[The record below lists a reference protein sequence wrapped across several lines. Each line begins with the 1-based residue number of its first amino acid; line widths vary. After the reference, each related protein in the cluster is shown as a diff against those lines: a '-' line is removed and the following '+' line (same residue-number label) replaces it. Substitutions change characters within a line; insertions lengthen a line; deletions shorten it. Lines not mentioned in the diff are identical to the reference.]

1 MPDKRFPHL
10 IVDQRFHSTKEYR
23 SRPRP
28 QSGPSIPFRDRDTQA
43 QRLRKIF
50 DDSWKR
56 AEEANAV
63 AAKTRSGVYL
73 EFKSDPDASLVT
85 KSLEDLRSKKI
96 RLLNVRVEESEDE
109 KVTTFAT
116 VFVANEKREH
126 FLNKL
131 EEYADPEKDRTYED
145 EPEKPDKPKNADL
158 INSIA
163 DIRGALAVE
172 FFWTDEASLIPGDE
186 SESVEVWLSS
196 DTDEAET
203 RFRELCEELGVP
215 VEEGSI
221 RFPERKVIVVE
232 ANRQQLETLSIHSDD
247 IAEYRRAKETAAF
260 WLEQDNADQTEWVQE
275 LLERLNVEAS
285 GELAVCILDSG
296 TNRGH
301 PLLSPLLDETDCH
314 TYKSAWG
321 TADRR
326 GHGTLMAGVSGY
338 GNLQEALESAS
349 PISLTHILES
359 AKILPDRGQ
368 NPEKLWGYITA
379 QGISLAEIQAPDRKR
394 VICLAVTAEDS
405 RDEGRPTSWSGEI
418 DQLAA
423 GTDGNDP
430 RLIVVAAGNLAPST
444 VSARDYPD
452 PQILES
458 IHDPAQAWNAL
469 TVGAITEL
477 DQINDPQLEGY
488 RPVATAGGLSPFTT
502 TSVEWDEKWPL
513 KPDVL
518 FEGGNLSIDETEFFD
533 ESDDLCVLSTYHE
546 PATRLL
552 EGFNMTSAA
561 TAKASWMAAK
571 VMAEYPDFWP
581 ETIRGLLVHSARWTP
596 TLEAQFLGTSNPS
609 KEQRKRLIRIC
620 GWGVP
625 DLDRTLYTAAN
636 SLTLISEA
644 TLQPFQKTSSGISM
658 NDMRYYELP
667 WPAGA
672 LQDLAPEVEVSMR
685 ITLSYFIEPG
695 PGEIGWK
702 DRYRY
707 PSHALRFSIIRPEE
721 TPEDFQKRI
730 SSALEE
736 DDDDI
741 NTSGNASRW
750 VLGRNARHKGS
761 IHSDYWKGTAA
772 ELAASNFLAVYP
784 VTGWW
789 KERSYLG
796 KAESL
801 CRFSLI
807 VSIETEAEEVDL
819 YTPVATQIGIPVAI
833 GI

>member
-1 MPDKRFPHL
+1 MPEKRHPHL
-10 IVDQRFHSTKEYR
+10 IVDQRFHSTKDYR

-28 QSGPSIPFRDRDTQA
+28 QAGPSIPFRNRETHARQL
-43 QRLRKIF
+43 QKVF
-50 DDSWKR
+50 DESWKN
-56 AEEANAV
+56 AETANAV
-63 AAKTRSGVYL
+63 SAVTRTGVYL

-85 KSLEDLRSKKI
+85 KSLEDLQSKKV
-96 RLLNVRVEESEDE
+96 RLLNVREEEGEDD

-131 EEYADPEKDRTYED
+131 EKYADPEQDLSYED
-145 EPEKPDKPKNADL
+145 KPDIPRHADL

-163 DIRGALAVE
+163 DIRGALSVE
-172 FFWTDEASLIPGDE
+172 FFWTDEASLIPGDD

-196 DTDEAET
+196 DSDETET
-203 RFRELCEELGVP
+203 QFRELCEELEVP
-215 VEEGSI
+215 VEAGSI
-221 RFPERKVIVVE
+221 RFPERKVVVVE
-232 ANRQQLETLSIHSDD
+232 ANREQLEQLSLHSDD

-260 WLEQDNADQTEWVQE
+260 WLEQENADQTAWVQE
-275 LLERLNVEAS
+275 LLDRLNVASS

-301 PLLSPLLDETDCH
+301 PLLSPILDDPDCH
-314 TYKSAWG
+314 TYESRWG
-321 TADRR
+321 TADRT
-326 GHGTLMAGVSGY
+326 GHGTLMAGVAGY
-338 GNLQEALESAS
+338 GNLQAALESSALVE
-349 PISLTHILES
+349 LTHVLES
-359 AKILPDRGQ
+359 VKIIPDRGQ

-379 QGISLAEIQAPDRKR
+379 QGISLAEIQAADRNR
-394 VICLAVTAEDS
+394 VVCLAITAEDS
-405 RDEGRPTSWSGEI
+405 RDEGRPSSWSGEI
-418 DQLAA
+418 DQLAS
-423 GTDGNDP
+423 GTDGGDP
-430 RLIVVAAGNLAPST
+430 RLIIVAAGNLAPST

-452 PQILES
+452 PQKLES

-469 TVGAITEL
+469 TIGAVTEL
-477 DQINDPQLEGY
+477 DQINDPQLDGY
-488 RPVATAGGLSPFTT
+488 RPVATAGGLSPFST

-518 FEGGNLSIDETEFFD
+518 FEGGNLSIDDTDFFD
-533 ESDDLCVLSTYHE
+533 ESDDLCVLSTYHDI
-546 PATRLL
+546 TKRLL
-552 EGFNMTSAA
+552 EKFNMTSAA

-571 VMAEYPDFWP
+571 IMAEYPEYWP
-581 ETIRGLLVHSARWTP
+581 ETIRALLVHSARWTP
-596 TLEAQFLGTSNPS
+596 ALEAQFLGTRNPS
-609 KEQRKRLIRIC
+609 KEQRKQLIRIC

-625 DLDRTLYTAAN
+625 DLDRALYTAEN
-636 SLTLISEA
+636 SLTLVSEA
-644 TLQPFQKTSSGISM
+644 TLQPFQKTSGRISM

-667 WPAGA
+667 WPTDA
-672 LQDLAPEVEVSMR
+672 LLDLAPEVEVSMR

-736 DDDDI
+736 EEDDI
-741 NTSGNASRW
+741 NTAGNSSRW

-761 IHSDYWKGTAA
+761 VHSDYWKGTAA

-796 KAESL
+796 KAESR

-819 YTPVATQIGIPVAI
+819 YTPVATQIGIPVAVEV
-833 GI
+833 